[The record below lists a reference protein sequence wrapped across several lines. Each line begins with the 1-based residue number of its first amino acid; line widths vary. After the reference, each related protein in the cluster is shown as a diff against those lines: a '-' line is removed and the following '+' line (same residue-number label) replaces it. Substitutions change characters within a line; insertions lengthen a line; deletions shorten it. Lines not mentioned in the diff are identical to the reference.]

1 MQIYL
6 QIHLAISILQLAF
19 MGLFPQA
26 FIDDLRLQANILQVV
41 QEYVPLKRAGTT
53 YKGNCPFHNEKTPSF
68 NVHPEK
74 GFFHCFGCGV
84 GGDVF
89 KFLELHEKVGFQDA
103 VKMLASKF
111 GVALP
116 DMADGGSDD
125 ARRDSALRES
135 LLKAHEIAAAYFKE
149 QLAGPGGGRARS
161 QLADRGVTQETIE
174 QLGLGFAP
182 NSRDGLKQRLMK
194 HGFAAGVLLQS
205 GLLAQ
210 RDGGASTGPGPS
222 GAASQDG
229 EIVDRFRNR
238 LMIPICRDTGSVIAF
253 GGRQMDPDQGGP
265 KYLNSRET
273 AIYSKGR
280 ILYGLHLTKP
290 LIRKVGFAV
299 LVEGY
304 FDFAQVFQSHAA
316 PAVASCGTALTP
328 QQAQLLRR
336 FTSKV
341 VLSFDPDAAGLG
353 AAVRSCELLVAE
365 GFDVNVVVLDKG
377 EDPDT
382 FIRRNGG
389 EQYRARLKS
398 SRPYLEYLL
407 DQAAEGLDLNHDDN
421 RRQFLGKMLTVA
433 ARIPDA
439 AARDQFAD
447 RIAHKAR
454 VTEDVVR
461 SEIRKAAVN
470 RQTVITT
477 RQLPSF
483 GQLKPAE
490 KALIWGL
497 IHNSSDAMP
506 AVAGLDDA
514 DLDGLAGRQILE
526 VARSLHDEPLE
537 LLPSTLLQRLSTGEA
552 QLVTSIAAIDR
563 PSAPAAEAARALKRL
578 RWERERAA
586 LQREIDRLQQ
596 LGASLHGDEINVLS
610 RRLTAVAVQLDRDIT
625 GRRD

>member
-1 MQIYL
+1 
-6 QIHLAISILQLAF
+6 
-19 MGLFPQA
+19 MGLFPQQ
-26 FIDDLRLQANILQVV
+26 FIDDLRMQANILQVV
-41 QEYVPLKRAGTT
+41 QEYVPLKRAGTS
-53 YKGNCPFHNEKTPSF
+53 YKGSCPFHNEKTPSF
-68 NVHPEK
+68 NVNPEK

-103 VKMLASKF
+103 VRMLAQKF

-116 DMADGGSDD
+116 EPADGDGGED
-125 ARRDSALRES
+125 ARRDSALREG

-149 QLAGPGGGRARS
+149 QLAAPVGGRARA
-161 QLADRGVTQETIE
+161 QLAERAVTQETIE

-182 NSRDGLKQRLMK
+182 NSRDGLKQRLLK
-194 HGFAAGVLLQS
+194 QGFAQGVLLQS
-205 GLLAQ
+205 GLIVQ
-210 RDGGASTGPGPS
+210 REGGEA
-222 GAASQDG
+222 
-229 EIVDRFRNR
+229 VDRFRNR
-238 LMIPICRDTGSVIAF
+238 LMVPICRDAGSVVAF

-265 KYLNSRET
+265 KYLNSPET
-273 AIYSKGR
+273 PIYSKGR
-280 ILYGLHLTKP
+280 MLYGLNLTKGQ
-290 LIRKVGFAV
+290 IRKVGFAV

-304 FDFAQVFQSHAA
+304 FDFAQVFQSQAA

-389 EQYRARLKS
+389 DQYRERLKS

-407 DQAAEGLDLNHDDN
+407 DQAAEGLDLNHDEN

-454 VTEDVVR
+454 ITEDVVR
-461 SEIRKAAVN
+461 AGIRKAAVN
-470 RQTVITT
+470 RQTAVTT
-477 RQLPSF
+477 RELPSF
-483 GQLKPAE
+483 GQLKHAE

-497 IHNSSDAMP
+497 IHNTSA
-506 AVAGLDDA
+506 ALEALAGLDDD
-514 DLDGLAGRQILE
+514 DLEELAGRHILE
-526 VARSLHDEPLE
+526 MARSLHEEPLD
-537 LLPSTLLQRLSTGEA
+537 LLPSTLLQRLSTVNA
-552 QLVTSIAAIDR
+552 QLVTSIAATDVTQA
-563 PSAPAAEAARALKRL
+563 PPAACARALKRL

-586 LQREIDRLQQ
+586 IQREIDRLQE
-596 LGASLHGDEINVLS
+596 LGATQHGREIDTLWQRKKDLLHRIEE
-610 RRLTAVAVQLDRDIT
+610 LT
-625 GRRD
+625 